1 VCDVILVQQCMLTFQ
16 MEYTT
21 QPKVT
26 TELVADTELQLYDSS
41 VASTVSMLHRY
52 EDVTVSLPLI
62 FLM

>member
-1 VCDVILVQQCMLTFQ
+1 MLTFQ